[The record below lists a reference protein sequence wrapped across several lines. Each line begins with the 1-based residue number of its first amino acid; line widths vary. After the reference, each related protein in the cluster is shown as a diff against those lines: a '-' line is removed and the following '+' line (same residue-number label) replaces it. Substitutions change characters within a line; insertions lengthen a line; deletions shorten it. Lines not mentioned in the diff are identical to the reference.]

1 MSKVH
6 ITLVGGQPAPVYHGI
21 VATQPDY
28 VFYVCSKS
36 ADSKRAQKVLKKV
49 LKNIPCSCYF
59 LDPTDPVII
68 KAFAESLAEKFK
80 DDEVTINISGGL
92 KSWTY
97 WFSIVFENQQNAAI
111 IYMDQNN
118 VLWNYRTMES
128 SADFEFDMHTLFR
141 LYRNPLDNYTL
152 FSEYTEDDFN
162 AISPIE
168 SCRVFNYN
176 DFNKLTTVVPK
187 PVQKKIRTNA
197 VGEQHLLGSKS
208 YVAWKKDLS
217 DGLQSVELCIYN
229 GEENCVKE
237 IIKAPHAVELVFFA
251 GWFECKVAKL
261 LSSWSHAR
269 KIYMNCHFPFKEGI
283 DKNEVDI
290 IIDTGTKIL
299 FVECKTQIHDTT
311 AIEKFRSVIKGY
323 GGTASKGL
331 FVTDAKM
338 TEIALAKCKEHGILT
353 FSIQDDHEGSSVEE
367 AIIAL
372 LDAELYNINAR

>member
-1 MSKVH
+1 
-6 ITLVGGQPAPVYHGI
+6 
-21 VATQPDY
+21 
-28 VFYVCSKS
+28 
-36 ADSKRAQKVLKKV
+36 
-49 LKNIPCSCYF
+49 
-59 LDPTDPVII
+59 
-68 KAFAESLAEKFK
+68 
-80 DDEVTINISGGL
+80 
-92 KSWTY
+92 
-97 WFSIVFENQQNAAI
+97 VFEKQPNATVV
-111 IYMDQNN
+111 YMDQNN
-118 VLWNYRTMES
+118 VLWNYRTMEA

-162 AISPIE
+162 AISQIE
-168 SCRVFNYN
+168 SCRVFNYD

-187 PVQKKIRTNA
+187 YVQKKIRTNA
-197 VGEQHLLGSKS
+197 VGEQHLLASKS
-208 YVAWKKDLS
+208 YVIWEKNLP
-217 DGLQSVELCIYN
+217 DGIQSVELCIYD
-229 GEENCVKE
+229 ENEDYVKE
-237 IIKAPHAVELVFFA
+237 VIKAPHAVELAFFA

-261 LSSWSHAR
+261 LSSWNHAR
-269 KIYMNCHFPFKEGI
+269 KIYMNCHFPFKEGV

-353 FSIQDDHEGSSVEE
+353 FSLQDEHEGKSVEE
-367 AIIAL
+367 AIAAL